1 MRLSCSF
8 SLWLRIVLILS
19 VGFLILL
26 VIAVLLFWP
35 HKVASRLLLF
45 IIVGLMGFLLS
56 LLGDI
61 L

>member
-1 MRLSCSF
+1 MRLSGSF